1 MKRLVWEA
9 CIPTKAG
16 KCGDLLIFTMV
27 NCHQSTK
34 TGVCINLDIPGYI
47 YILYIYVCLCVY
59 ANTINRYI
67 DI

>member
-16 KCGDLLIFTMV
+16 NCGDLLIFTMV
-27 NCHQSTK
+27 NPPKLGYVSTW
-34 TGVCINLDIPGYI
+34 IHLHYI
-47 YILYIYVCLCVY
+47 YIYIYMCVCAY